1 VLVIDL
7 GGQYSQ
13 LIARRVRECR
23 VYSELV
29 GHTISPEAVRA
40 RNPYALILSGG
51 PASVYADDAP
61 HVDPRIFEL
70 GIPTLGICYGMQLM
84 ALELGGRVDRTGV
97 SEFGKTEL
105 HTEESRLLKDTPT
118 EQTVWMSHRDSVVA
132 PPEGSRVVAGSP
144 STPIGAFEAPDRKLY
159 GVQFHPEV
167 VHTPH
172 GMQVLKNFLYDIAD
186 APPAWTPA
194 AVIEEQVE
202 RIRAQVGSDRV
213 LCGLSGG
220 VDSAVAA
227 LLVYK
232 AVGDQLTCVFVDHGM
247 MRKDEAA
254 QVVETFDEHY
264 HVPLVHVQAQDRFL
278 DLLAGV
284 ADPEQKRKIIGR
296 EFIRVFEEEARK
308 LGDARWLVQGTLY
321 SDVIESGG
329 TDGVAATIK
338 SHHNVGGL
346 PDDMKMKLV
355 EPLRLLF
362 KDEVRRVGEELGM
375 AERMVWRQP
384 FPGPGLAI
392 RIIGDVTA
400 ERLEILRDADS
411 ILQEEV
417 RRAGLYRTLW
427 QSFVVLPAIRSVG
440 VQGDERTYGYPIVI
454 RAVTSDDAMT
464 ADWAR
469 LPYDLIETISG
480 RIVNEIPGVNRVV
493 LDVTSKPPATI
504 EWE

>member
-1 VLVIDL
+1 VLVVDL

-29 GHTISPEAVRA
+29 PHTVTPAQVRA
-40 RNPYALILSGG
+40 RNPHALILSGG
-51 PASVYADDAP
+51 PASVYAEGAP
-61 HVDPRIFEL
+61 RVDPELFAL

-84 ALELGGRVDRTGV
+84 AQDLGGRVDRTGV
-97 SEFGKTEL
+97 SEFGKTALRAEHGAL
-105 HTEESRLLKDTPT
+105 FGNLPA

-132 PPEGSRVVAGSP
+132 APEGSVVVAGSA
-144 STPIGAFEAPDRKLY
+144 STPIAAFEQAETKMY

-172 GMQVLKNFLYDIAD
+172 GMEVLKNFLYTIAD
-186 APPAWTPA
+186 APPTWTAA

-202 RIRAQVGSDRV
+202 RIRAQVGRERV
-213 LCGLSGG
+213 ICGLSGG

-227 LLVYK
+227 LLVHK

-247 MRKDEAA
+247 MRKNEAE
-254 QVVETFDEHY
+254 QVVETFGGHFKL
-264 HVPLVHVQAQDRFL
+264 PLVHVAAEERFL
-278 DLLAGV
+278 SKLAGV
-284 ADPEQKRKIIGR
+284 SDPEQKRMIVGE

-308 LGDARWLVQGTLY
+308 LGDVRFLVQGTLY

-329 TDGVAATIK
+329 TENAETIK

-346 PDDMKMKLV
+346 PADMKMELV

-362 KDEVRRVGEELGM
+362 KDEVRRVGEELGLP
-375 AERMVWRQP
+375 ERMVWRQP

-392 RIIGDVTA
+392 RIIGDVTV
-400 ERLEILRDADS
+400 ERLNTLREADS

-417 RRAGLYRTLW
+417 RRADMYRELW
-427 QSFVVLPAIRSVG
+427 QSFCVLPAIRSVG
-440 VQGDERTYGYPIVI
+440 VQGDSRTYGYPIVL
-454 RAVTSDDAMT
+454 RAVTSEDAMT

-469 LPYDLIETISG
+469 LPYDLIETIAS
-480 RIVNEIPGVNRVV
+480 RIVNEIPAVNRVV